1 MHDLSVAFV
10 WHQHQ
15 PYYVDDV
22 AGFNPMPWVRLHG
35 TKDYWGLAMHLAEV
49 PEMRATINL
58 VPSLVQQIRGYT
70 EHGQQDEHLRVSRL
84 PADGLSEA
92 DGCYLLDAFFMASPD
107 QMIRPFRRYWELYQ
121 QRGLHVDSPER
132 ALRRFSTRDIIDLQC
147 WNNLVWIHP
156 IAFEKDP
163 DLAEFRRQGGHWTED
178 QKQWLLDKQ
187 MEILSEVI
195 PLHRKL
201 AESGQVELTTTPF
214 FHPILPLLIDKRL
227 ARMAMPGVNLP
238 KRLEGYAEDAAE
250 QIRRAVAYHTEVFG
264 SPPVGMWPSEGSVA
278 QQIIPLVA
286 EAGIEWIASDE
297 EILSRST
304 DGWVSRDGQ
313 GMVQHPEMLYTPW
326 RLEEAGHGLSMIF
339 RDHALSDQIGFHYQR
354 YHPDQAADDL
364 VGKLEAIGR
373 ATEAHSAH
381 APTLVS
387 IILDGENCWEYYPNS
402 GVDFLRSVY
411 HRIARHP
418 RMHGVRVRDH
428 LAKHPPQHRVGH
440 LFAGSWISHNFGIWI
455 GHPACNRAWD
465 LLSATRE
472 VLVSQA
478 ARSAAAKSEA
488 AKEELTPAKLK
499 QAWEELF
506 IAEGSDWFWWFD
518 DRHSS
523 AQDAL
528 FDELFR
534 KHLQNVYTLLGLE
547 PPVELQKPVGGDR
560 RHVAPY
566 SQPTALLDVKVD
578 GRETYFEWLNAGV
591 YNASTGRGTMNMAES
606 QRIEKVYFGFDGERL
621 LLRFDVP
628 GAVRDRLADV
638 DQLRIAFYEPVGFE
652 LLVSAPGSARPAARL
667 FHNDVP
673 VSSPGIEAAAG
684 TILEI
689 AIPWRSLAAA
699 PGAAVQFVAEL
710 SMKEQSIERV
720 PHEGAIETSVPSPD
734 FELMM
739 WQA

>member
-49 PEMRATINL
+49 PEVHATINL
-58 VPSLVQQIRGYT
+58 VPSLLQQILGYT
-70 EHGQQDEHLRVSRL
+70 KHGQQDEHLRVSHL

-92 DGCYLLDAFFMASPD
+92 EGRFLLDTFFMANPD
-107 QMIRPFRRYWELYQ
+107 QMIRPYPRYWELYQ
-121 QRGLHVDSPER
+121 QRGLHVDSAER
-132 ALRRFSTRDIIDLQC
+132 ALRRFAPRDILDLQC
-147 WNNLVWIHP
+147 WNNLVWFHP
-156 IAFEKDP
+156 IAFEKDK
-163 DLAEFRRQGGHWTED
+163 DLAEFRHKGGHWTED
-178 QKQWLLDKQ
+178 EKRWLLDKQ
-187 MEILSEVI
+187 MQLLAEVI

-201 AESGQVELTTTPF
+201 AERGQVELTTTPF

-227 ARMAMPGVNLP
+227 AKAAMPGVHLP
-238 KRLEGYAEDAAE
+238 KRLEGYPEDAAE
-250 QIRRAVAYHTEVFG
+250 HIRRAVAYHTELFG

-278 QQIIPLVA
+278 QPIIPLVA
-286 EAGIEWIASDE
+286 AAGIQWIASDE

-313 GMVQHPEMLYTPW
+313 GMVQHPEMLYCPW
-326 RLEEAGHGLSMIF
+326 RVEESGHELSMIF

-354 YHPDQAADDL
+354 YHSDQAAEDL
-364 VGKLEAIGR
+364 IGKLEAIGR
-373 ATEAHSAH
+373 ATEAHSARR
-381 APTLVS
+381 PTLVS

-402 GVDFLRSVY
+402 GVEFLRSLY
-411 HRIARHP
+411 HGIARHP
-418 RMHGVRVRDH
+418 RIHGVRVRDY
-428 LAKHPPQHRVGH
+428 LEKHPPTERLGH

-465 LLSATRE
+465 LLSETRE
-472 VLVSQA
+472 VLVQQA
-478 ARSAAAKSEA
+478 AKVEIS
-488 AKEELTPAKLK
+488 PAKLK

-523 AQDAL
+523 AQDSL

-534 KHLQNVYTLLGLE
+534 KRLQNVYALVGLE
-547 PPVELQKPVGGDR
+547 PPAALQKPIGGDR
-560 RHVAPY
+560 RHVVPY
-566 SQPTALLDVKVD
+566 TQPTALLHVKVD
-578 GRETYFEWLNAGV
+578 GRETYFEWLNAGL
-591 YNASTGRGTMNMAES
+591 YSTSTGRGTMNMADV
-606 QRIEKVYFGFDGERL
+606 QRIEKVLFGFDDDRL
-621 LLRFDVP
+621 LLRFDTQ
-628 GAVRDRLADV
+628 GTARDRLVDV
-638 DQLRIAFYEPVGFE
+638 DQMRIAFLQPAGFE
-652 LLVSAPGSARPAARL
+652 LLISHPGKQRCTARL
-667 FHNDVP
+667 FHNEVP
-673 VSSPGIEAAAG
+673 VSAPGIEVAIG
-684 TILEI
+684 TILEV

-699 PGAAVQFVAEL
+699 AGAPLHFVTEL
-710 SMKEQSIERV
+710 YVEERSIERI
-720 PHEGAIETSVPSPD
+720 PQEGALETTVPSPD